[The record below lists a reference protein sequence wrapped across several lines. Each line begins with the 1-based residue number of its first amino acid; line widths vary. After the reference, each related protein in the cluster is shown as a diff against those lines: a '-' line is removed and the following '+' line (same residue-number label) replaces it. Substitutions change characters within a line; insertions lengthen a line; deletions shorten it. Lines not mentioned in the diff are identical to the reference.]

1 LTGLYYLF
9 RNFYLIWI
17 DLSFI
22 FLFRIWWV
30 AFRAYPFLGQCRA
43 WPVDSQSSNK
53 PKMHIGETSSK
64 HWSNIGQTSVKHRW
78 NIGQTSMKHRWNISE
93 HRWTIGETSMKHQW
107 NIGENIDENIWENER
122 FFLLNHFNVKWKQI
136 QKYLKFGQIIVWRND
151 IKTRRWND
159 KRLLQSPGLNNLTI
173 FHLKC

>member
-1 LTGLYYLF
+1 MTLLSFFL
-9 RNFYLIWI
+9 NFYLIWI

-53 PKMHIGETSSK
+53 PKMHIGK
-64 HWSNIGQTSVKHRW
+64 TSVKHRW
-78 NIGQTSMKHRWNISE
+78 NIGQTSVKHWSN
-93 HRWTIGETSMKHQW
+93 IGETSMKHQW

-151 IKTRRWND
+151 LKTRRWND